1 MANDLRRLTLSLLAC
16 ASGLA
21 AAAAAPTESY
31 VKPAAQWW
39 ADITALA
46 SDSTE
51 GRLTGSPGYMRS
63 AKYVISRFEAEGLKA
78 AGVEGFMQ
86 PVAFEQQTVD
96 QATSRAE
103 FKTPGAEPI
112 PAQPGEDLIIA
123 AGGAPRPQ
131 RVAAPL
137 VFIGYGL
144 HLPEQGYD
152 DIAGVELKGKIAVV
166 LSGGP
171 AEISGPIKSNARFAR
186 AKMLGKLGAVGM
198 VSLTTPKQV
207 EIPWAR
213 QKLLSDQP
221 GMYLTDSALR
231 DTPDGFFLAARG
243 LVLAPDPLPDRN
255 VFFRPG
261 G

>member
-1 MANDLRRLTLSLLAC
+1 MANDLRRLTLLLLAS

-21 AAAAAPTESY
+21 AAATATAPTESY
-31 VKPAAQWW
+31 AKPAAQWW

-46 SDSTE
+46 GDSTE

-63 AKYVISRFEAEGLKA
+63 AKYVISRFEAEGLKP
-78 AGVEGFMQ
+78 AGVEGFLQ

-96 QATSRAE
+96 QAASRAE

-123 AGGAPRPQ
+123 AGGAPRPH

-152 DIAGVELKGKIAVV
+152 RSEEHV
-166 LSGGP
+166 
-171 AEISGPIKSNARFAR
+171 
-186 AKMLGKLGAVGM
+186 
-198 VSLTTPKQV
+198 
-207 EIPWAR
+207 
-213 QKLLSDQP
+213 
-221 GMYLTDSALR
+221 
-231 DTPDGFFLAARG
+231 
-243 LVLAPDPLPDRN
+243 
-255 VFFRPG
+255 
-261 G
+261 